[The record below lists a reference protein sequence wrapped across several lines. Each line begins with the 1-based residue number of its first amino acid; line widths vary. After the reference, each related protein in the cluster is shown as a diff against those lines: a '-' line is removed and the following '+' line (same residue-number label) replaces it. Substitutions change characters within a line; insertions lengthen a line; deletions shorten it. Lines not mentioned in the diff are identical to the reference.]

1 MKRNLFKR
9 GMAGLLS
16 LVMCLTALVGL
27 GTTTAFAAGEQAE
40 VYLISFPRSGD
51 ANLDYG
57 GSWGHPN
64 LQYMNGWYSG
74 NSKYTTIR
82 AMHSYEGNI
91 CYCIEPGTAQ
101 ETGDRYTSKD
111 ETFWD
116 NLPADFNSTISP
128 YEMKLFIGR
137 IMQYGYTGPISTS
150 WRSQN
155 SADAAALAEAMAT
168 QVLIWETIVG
178 ERDADFDHVSPGSY
192 DAVKESVS
200 AEHPLYSRF
209 CSYYIDEGITGTSAE
224 KRPQFMKMVEDARQ
238 KKFNMIITREV
249 SRFARNTVDTLQYT
263 RLLKEYGVEVFFLND
278 NIKTFDGDGELR
290 LTIMATLAQ
299 DESRKTSIRVK
310 AGQETSMQN
319 GVFYGNGNILG
330 YDRVGKEMVI
340 NPEQATTVR
349 MIYDMYLSGMGV
361 TTIQYELEKAGR
373 LTALGKEQWFASYIS
388 KMLRNSFYCGIITYH
403 KEYTPDF
410 LKQKKIKNYGDLEY
424 VQVQGTHEPIVTV
437 EEYEQVQKLM
447 DAKSAVLKNHNKGK
461 RRTGRMQHTTVYGRL
476 MICQCGNKFNLRFH
490 SRDGRTD
497 GVDYQCYTS
506 VNRGSVAKRLNKGI
520 SIEHSCESPY
530 IQGWKLEMMAE
541 QVFDRYIENADKV
554 MDLSYAMLE
563 KHIADQE
570 ELPDNTDVIR
580 RKQGEIEKLMNK
592 RTNLIEMRAEGDIDK
607 EMFRSKKQEIE
618 DRVAKLTEE
627 IKGLQPEKEQTSNED
642 YSVKLLELRERLK
655 EYTGFDYSVIPESI
669 VEAFIERIWVS
680 KDEFR
685 WYLRTGNNADSEF
698 DPDDHIKIGAFTLT
712 IDDAK
717 KYIYSFS
724 TRRRVYKWADLKV
737 SVWI

>member
-1 MKRNLFKR
+1 MYGLNSDFQKRDVAIYAR
-9 GMAGLLS
+9 VSTEHEAQLS
-16 LVMCLTALVGL
+16 ALGNQLDWYKPILAARPDWTLTA
-27 GTTTAFAAGEQAE
+27 Q
-40 VYLISFPRSGD
+40 
-51 ANLDYG
+51 
-57 GSWGHPN
+57 
-64 LQYMNGWYSG
+64 
-74 NSKYTTIR
+74 
-82 AMHSYEGNI
+82 
-91 CYCIEPGTAQ
+91 
-101 ETGDRYTSKD
+101 
-111 ETFWD
+111 
-116 NLPADFNSTISP
+116 
-128 YEMKLFIGR
+128 
-137 IMQYGYTGPISTS
+137 
-150 WRSQN
+150 
-155 SADAAALAEAMAT
+155 
-168 QVLIWETIVG
+168 
-178 ERDADFDHVSPGSY
+178 
-192 DAVKESVS
+192 
-200 AEHPLYSRF
+200 
-209 CSYYIDEGITGTSAE
+209 YIDEGITGTSAE
-224 KRPQFMKMVEDARQ
+224 KRPEFMKMIEDARQ

-310 AGQETSMQN
+310 AGQQTSMQN

-340 NPEQATTVR
+340 NPEQAKTVR

-361 TTIQYELEKAGR
+361 TAIQYELEKAGR
-373 LTALGKEQWFASYIS
+373 LTAMGKERWFSSYIA

-424 VQVQGTHEPIVTV
+424 IQVQGTHEPIVTV

-447 DAKSAVLKNHNKGK
+447 NAKSAAMKNHNKGK
-461 RRTGRMQHTTVYGRL
+461 RRVGRMQHTTAFGRL

-563 KHIADQE
+563 KHIADQK
-570 ELPDNTDVIR
+570 ELPDNTDVIQ

-627 IKGLQPEKEQTSNED
+627 IKGLQPEKEATSNED
-642 YSVKLLELRERLK
+642 YSAKLLELRKRLK

-685 WYLRTGNNADSEF
+685 WYLRTGNKAEGEF
-698 DPDDHIKIGAFTLT
+698 DPDDHIKIGSFTLT
-712 IDDAK
+712 IADAK

-724 TRRRVYKWADLKV
+724 TRRRVYKWVDLNV
-737 SVWI
+737 SMWI

>member
-1 MKRNLFKR
+1 MYGLNSDFQKRDVAIYAR
-9 GMAGLLS
+9 VSTEHEAQLS
-16 LVMCLTALVGL
+16 ALGNQLDWYKPILAARPDWTLTA
-27 GTTTAFAAGEQAE
+27 Q
-40 VYLISFPRSGD
+40 
-51 ANLDYG
+51 
-57 GSWGHPN
+57 
-64 LQYMNGWYSG
+64 
-74 NSKYTTIR
+74 
-82 AMHSYEGNI
+82 
-91 CYCIEPGTAQ
+91 
-101 ETGDRYTSKD
+101 
-111 ETFWD
+111 
-116 NLPADFNSTISP
+116 
-128 YEMKLFIGR
+128 
-137 IMQYGYTGPISTS
+137 
-150 WRSQN
+150 
-155 SADAAALAEAMAT
+155 
-168 QVLIWETIVG
+168 
-178 ERDADFDHVSPGSY
+178 
-192 DAVKESVS
+192 
-200 AEHPLYSRF
+200 
-209 CSYYIDEGITGTSAE
+209 YIDEGITGTSAE
-224 KRPQFMKMVEDARQ
+224 KRPQFMKMIEDARQ

-340 NPEQATTVR
+340 NPEQAKTVR
-349 MIYDMYLSGMGV
+349 MIYD
-361 TTIQYELEKAGR
+361 
-373 LTALGKEQWFASYIS
+373 
-388 KMLRNSFYCGIITYH
+388 
-403 KEYTPDF
+403 
-410 LKQKKIKNYGDLEY
+410 
-424 VQVQGTHEPIVTV
+424 
-437 EEYEQVQKLM
+437 
-447 DAKSAVLKNHNKGK
+447 
-461 RRTGRMQHTTVYGRL
+461 MQHTTVYGRL

-554 MDLSYAMLE
+554 MDLSYTMLE

-627 IKGLQPEKEQTSNED
+627 IKGLQSEKEQTSNED

-685 WYLRTGNNADSEF
+685 WYLRTENNADGEF

-724 TRRRVYKWADLKV
+724 TRRRVYKWADLNV

>member
-1 MKRNLFKR
+1 MYGLNSDFQKRDVAIYAR
-9 GMAGLLS
+9 VSTEHEAQLS
-16 LVMCLTALVGL
+16 ALENQIDWYKPILEARPDWTLTA
-27 GTTTAFAAGEQAE
+27 Q
-40 VYLISFPRSGD
+40 
-51 ANLDYG
+51 
-57 GSWGHPN
+57 
-64 LQYMNGWYSG
+64 
-74 NSKYTTIR
+74 
-82 AMHSYEGNI
+82 
-91 CYCIEPGTAQ
+91 
-101 ETGDRYTSKD
+101 
-111 ETFWD
+111 
-116 NLPADFNSTISP
+116 
-128 YEMKLFIGR
+128 
-137 IMQYGYTGPISTS
+137 
-150 WRSQN
+150 
-155 SADAAALAEAMAT
+155 
-168 QVLIWETIVG
+168 
-178 ERDADFDHVSPGSY
+178 
-192 DAVKESVS
+192 
-200 AEHPLYSRF
+200 
-209 CSYYIDEGITGTSAE
+209 YIDEGITGTSAE
-224 KRPQFMKMVEDARQ
+224 KRPRFMQMIEDARQ
-238 KKFNMIITREV
+238 RKFNMIITREV

-263 RLLKEYGVEVFFLND
+263 RLLKEYGVEVFFIND

-310 AGQETSMQN
+310 AGQQTSMQN

-340 NPEQATTVR
+340 NPEQAQTVR

-361 TTIQYELEKAGR
+361 TAIQYELEKAGR
-373 LTALGKEQWFASYIS
+373 LTAMGKERWFSSYIA

-447 DAKSAVLKNHNKGK
+447 DAKSVVMKNHNKGK
-461 RRTGRMQHTTVYGRL
+461 RRVGRMQHTTAFGRL

-506 VNRGSVAKRLNKGI
+506 VNRGSVAK
-520 SIEHSCESPY
+520 
-530 IQGWKLEMMAE
+530 
-541 QVFDRYIENADKV
+541 
-554 MDLSYAMLE
+554 
-563 KHIADQE
+563 
-570 ELPDNTDVIR
+570 
-580 RKQGEIEKLMNK
+580 
-592 RTNLIEMRAEGDIDK
+592 
-607 EMFRSKKQEIE
+607 
-618 DRVAKLTEE
+618 LTEE
-627 IKGLQPEKEQTSNED
+627 IKGLQPEKEPTSNED

-669 VEAFIERIWVS
+669 VEAFVERIWVS

-685 WYLRTGNNADSEF
+685 WYLRTGSKEKGEF
-698 DPDDHIKIGAFTLT
+698 DPDNHIKIGSFTLT

-724 TRRRVYKWADLKV
+724 TRRRVYKWVDLNV

>member
-1 MKRNLFKR
+1 MDEMNKR
-9 GMAGLLS
+9 GATPNKSLFRRIAESEFFHNYKRSPSAIVGTVIVVLVLFIALFGPLFAPQNPYDVASLS
-16 LVMCLTALVGL
+16 LTDSYKPPAWE
-27 GTTTAFAAGEQAE
+27 AG
-40 VYLISFPRSGD
+40 GD
-51 ANLDYG
+51 ARFIFGTDSQGRDIFSSLIYG
-57 GSWGHPN
+57 S
-64 LQYMNGWYSG
+64 
-74 NSKYTTIR
+74 R
-82 AMHSYEGNI
+82 
-91 CYCIEPGTAQ
+91 
-101 ETGDRYTSKD
+101 
-111 ETFWD
+111 
-116 NLPADFNSTISP
+116 IS
-128 YEMKLFIGR
+128 LFIGVVGTLLACAVG
-137 IMQYGYTGPISTS
+137 ITLGLISGYFGG
-150 WRSQN
+150 R
-155 SADAAALAEAMAT
+155 
-168 QVLIWETIVG
+168 V
-178 ERDADFDHVSPGSY
+178 
-192 DAVKESVS
+192 DAV
-200 AEHPLYSRF
+200 
-209 CSYYIDEGITGTSAE
+209 I
-224 KRPQFMKMVEDARQ
+224 M
-238 KKFNMIITREV
+238 
-249 SRFARNTVDTLQYT
+249 
-263 RLLKEYGVEVFFLND
+263 RLADILLSFPDILVALFIMTMFGR
-278 NIKTFDGDGELR
+278 GE
-290 LTIMATLAQ
+290 
-299 DESRKTSIRVK
+299 
-310 AGQETSMQN
+310 
-319 GVFYGNGNILG
+319 
-330 YDRVGKEMVI
+330 
-340 NPEQATTVR
+340 
-349 MIYDMYLSGMGV
+349 
-361 TTIQYELEKAGR
+361 
-373 LTALGKEQWFASYIS
+373 
-388 KMLRNSFYCGIITYH
+388 
-403 KEYTPDF
+403 
-410 LKQKKIKNYGDLEY
+410 
-424 VQVQGTHEPIVTV
+424 
-437 EEYEQVQKLM
+437 
-447 DAKSAVLKNHNKGK
+447 NHNKGK

-570 ELPDNTDVIR
+570 ELPDNIDVIR
-580 RKQGEIEKLMNK
+580 RKQGEIKKLMNK

-712 IDDAK
+712 INDAK

-724 TRRRVYKWADLKV
+724 TRRRVYKWADLNV